1 MARRDIPF
9 AGVLVP
15 DDRIRTAGAA
25 STIQE
30 TGTTTTSYQQAGPT
44 APGAV
49 DLGDDVVVALAGN
62 QAASV
67 YLDIGRGGAP
77 DPARGARLRWAD
89 SSTDPL
95 LGWSPAP
102 WIQYATGG
110 LYLTAARACDMI
122 PLADGKVAVVSG
134 AAGAATET
142 TAYNP
147 EDDTWSH
154 GGDLPFQAVNSA
166 ASFCLVA
173 LWQDPDDEAVYC
185 LQADTD
191 GAAEPRHMLV
201 KSTDG
206 LATWSTVAQ
215 AAWSGGTVL
224 DKVKRAR
231 WYRLASGTHVLVLIG
246 TAEVQVWRSTSGE
259 DWRLVGSLTGIRANG
274 VHLVV
279 DVHLLPDGRL
289 LAMYCPTAN
298 TLQVRGR
305 LCDALTDISTAA
317 EFTAQTFAAN
327 VDSVFIALEET
338 GRAWCIASVNATG
351 SAVLRSVSYTNW
363 LVDDG
368 NGFASDGNVTHV
380 AYPVRCIQLRGGH
393 FLAHTSNTTGTAD
406 PVFYRLGG
414 WTTLE
419 PWMVVDGLSGRDS
432 DRLTW
437 GARNTAATP
446 WEGTAASQ
454 IQANL
459 STYGWGRVTAGSP
472 TPTEDTTA
480 ARRRFET
487 AGVQLYYA
495 RSGAST
501 DSCLAFADFR
511 CLSGGSLNQTRV
523 GMQVRADVGSNTFV
537 EVEIN
542 ATTTAFRVKY
552 AGGATLATVSADMLE
567 FMQFMVCIESGRRL
581 EVYYR
586 RPYETAWTSAVQVSS
601 PTTNSPSVLS
611 PTSTSAGIYRW
622 GHADAGTAISEWR
635 FAGFAASTSTA
646 SSSAKRDQWRSTGS
660 TIVARQKVLGRPLAA
675 LGGSLASPASYPRVS
690 LLSVAP
696 TAGTTATVEPAHG
709 YPVDHLDPIA
719 SPSPR
724 QVWRSTD
731 TSEQVIEWYL
741 DDTLTTADLTF
752 YGLYLSGANFR
763 TAELEY
769 YDGAAWQT
777 WVQVDLG
784 EAITYS
790 RTGNTLQASSGSPR
804 WLQQHEAVG
813 GHVLLS
819 GTVRRAV
826 EWNATGYGSAAGTRS
841 RIRLAGATGTDPASG
856 SGTLV
861 LPRGVAASLE
871 QVEAQRVRLR
881 IPSQSTV
888 AGYFELGAMAIGR
901 VYALGSPVDFGSGQS
916 TLIDVREDEAPGYAT
931 RSRRSPP
938 RRRWSLAIAESNVA
952 GIRDGVA
959 GYLAADGAP
968 SIGVGIEGDVAPL
981 LEGLLAQGIDASP
994 VLVLPAPPETEDG
1007 NSGYTTTETRRDVLW
1022 WGRVSAV
1029 QWDNVVG
1036 ELGADELQR
1045 VATVTI
1051 EEDV

>member
-49 DLGDDVVVALAGN
+49 DLGDDVVLALSGE

-95 LGWSPAP
+95 LGWAP
-102 WIQYATGG
+102 PSWIQYTTGTTDLAG
-110 LYLTAARACDMI
+110 SDCIDLI
-122 PLADGKVAVVSG
+122 ELADGSVMVASANG
-134 AAGAATET
+134 STTECATYDPSSDTWTARTDLPWQATAATPSD
-142 TAYNP
+142 A
-147 EDDTWSH
+147 
-154 GGDLPFQAVNSA
+154 L
-166 ASFCLVA
+166 LA
-173 LWQDPDDEAVYC
+173 LWQDPDDAAVYA
-185 LQADTD
+185 LQSDVA
-191 GAAEPRHMLV
+191 GAASVRHMLV
-201 KSTDG
+201 RTTDSG
-206 LATWSTVAQ
+206 ATWSTVAQ
-215 AAWSGGTVL
+215 ASFTGGTL
-224 DKVKRAR
+224 TAAGRDAR
-231 WYRLASGTHVLVLIG
+231 WYRLPGGTHVLVVIG
-246 TAEVQVWRSTSGE
+246 TTTIQTWRSSSGE
-259 DWRLVGSLTGIRANG
+259 DWQLVGSLSGIFNGPSAQRAAAD
-274 VHLVV
+274 VV
-279 DVHLLPDGRL
+279 LLPDGRL
-289 LAMYCPTAN
+289 VYAYILPEPPAGARATMR
-298 TLQVRGR
+298 VR
-305 LCDALTDISTAA
+305 LCDALTDPATAVELDA
-317 EFTAQTFAAN
+317 VTVTGFLNE
-327 VDSVFIALEET
+327 VSLALEET
-338 GRAWCIASVNATG
+338 GRLWALVNHTGSGTRCFRSINYSSWLEDDGNRLVATG
-351 SAVLRSVSYTNW
+351 S
-363 LVDDG
+363 VDES
-368 NGFASDGNVTHV
+368 AAMRKCLQV
-380 AYPVRCIQLRGGH
+380 RGGH
-393 FLAHTSNTTGTAD
+393 LLCTGVPNSGSVGA
-406 PVFYRLGG
+406 PLFYHLGG
-414 WTTLE
+414 WTSVE
-419 PWMVVDGLSGRDS
+419 PWSVAAGLSARDS

-437 GARNTAATP
+437 GASNTANVP
-446 WEGTAASQ
+446 WLGITSSQ
-454 IQANL
+454 RQANL
-459 STYGWGRVTAGSP
+459 TSYGWTNPTSGTESVTTTVDYRRITTGVGVHYYTASLTGTTDSLLAFFDMRMVSAGNVNTTQVSC
-472 TPTEDTTA
+472 EVDTTSSGSTGQ
-480 ARRRFET
+480 RIQIRF
-487 AGVQLYYA
+487 
-495 RSGAST
+495 AST
-501 DSCLAFADFR
+501 
-511 CLSGGSLNQTRV
+511 G
-523 GMQVRADVGSNTFV
+523 
-537 EVEIN
+537 
-542 ATTTAFRVKY
+542 FRVY
-552 AGGATLATVSADMLE
+552 APGTSTTLATVAADLTDW
-567 FMQFMVCIESGRRL
+567 MQFMICIESDRRL
-581 EVYYR
+581 EVYYK
-586 RPYETAWTSAVQVSS
+586 RPEATAWTSAYQTSS
-601 PTTNSPSVLS
+601 PPTTGSGVTASIN
-611 PTSTSAGIYRW
+611 W
-622 GHADAGTAISEWR
+622 GHRSNGTQESDWR
-635 FAGFAASTSTA
+635 FCALVASTSTR
-646 SSSAKRDQWRSTGS
+646 SPTAKRDQWRSTGS

-675 LGGSLASPASYPRVS
+675 LGGSLGTPASYPKVS

-731 TSEQVIEWYL
+731 TTQQVIEWYL
-741 DDTLTTADLTF
+741 DDTVTTADLTY

-763 TAELEY
+763 TAQLEY

-861 LPRGVAASLE
+861 LPRGVAASLT
-871 QVEAQRVRLR
+871 QVDAQRVRLR

-888 AGYFELGAMAIGR
+888 EGYFELGALAIGR

-968 SIGVGIEGDVAPL
+968 TIGVGIEGDVAPL

-994 VLVLPAPPETEDG
+994 VLVLPAPPETQDATT
-1007 NSGYTTTETRRDVLW
+1007 GYSTTETRRDVLW

>member
-49 DLGDDVVVALAGN
+49 DLGDDVVLALSGE

-89 SSTDPL
+89 SSTDTL
-95 LGWSPAP
+95 LGWAP
-102 WIQYATGG
+102 PSWIQYTTGTTDLAG
-110 LYLTAARACDMI
+110 SDCIDLI
-122 PLADGKVAVVSG
+122 ELADGAVMVASANG
-134 AAGAATET
+134 STTECATYDPSSDTGTARTDLPWQATAATPND
-142 TAYNP
+142 A
-147 EDDTWSH
+147 
-154 GGDLPFQAVNSA
+154 L
-166 ASFCLVA
+166 LA
-173 LWQDPDDEAVYC
+173 LWQDPDDAAVYA
-185 LQADTD
+185 LQSDVA
-191 GAAEPRHMLV
+191 GAASVRHMLV
-201 KSTDG
+201 RTTDSG
-206 LATWSTVAQ
+206 ATWSTVAQ
-215 AAWSGGTVL
+215 ASFTGGTL
-224 DKVKRAR
+224 TAAGRDAR
-231 WYRLASGTHVLVLIG
+231 WYRLPGGTHVLVVIG
-246 TAEVQVWRSTSGE
+246 TTTIQPWRSSSGE
-259 DWRLVGSLTGIRANG
+259 DWQRVGSLSGIFNGPSAQRAAAD
-274 VHLVV
+274 VV
-279 DVHLLPDGRL
+279 LLPDGRL
-289 LAMYCPTAN
+289 VYAYILSAPRTTM
-298 TLQVRGR
+298 QVR
-305 LCDALTDISTAA
+305 LCDALTDPATAVELDA
-317 EFTAQTFAAN
+317 VTVTGFLNE
-327 VDSVFIALEET
+327 VSLALEET
-338 GRAWCIASVNATG
+338 GRLWALVNHTGSGTRCFRSINYSAWLEDDGNRLLATG
-351 SAVLRSVSYTNW
+351 SIDEGTAMRKCLQV
-363 LVDDG
+363 
-368 NGFASDGNVTHV
+368 
-380 AYPVRCIQLRGGH
+380 RGGH
-393 FLAHTSNTTGTAD
+393 ALCTGTPNSGAVGA
-406 PVFYRLGG
+406 PRLYYVGG
-414 WTTLE
+414 WTSIE
-419 PWMVVDGLSGRDS
+419 PWSVAAGLSARDS

-437 GARNTAATP
+437 GASNTADVPYT
-446 WEGTAASQ
+446 GVTASQ
-454 IQANL
+454 RAAPLGPTQWNLTTAGTSGESTTVAGRDITTPSGQRRDQLVPGLNDSVMFFCDVQVVSNSSGTSAAYCGWRVQANL
-459 STYGWGRVTAGSP
+459 GSARLMY
-472 TPTEDTTA
+472 EARLDTTG
-480 ARRRFET
+480 FKIVDI
-487 AGVQLYYA
+487 G
-495 RSGAST
+495 GAT
-501 DSCLAFADFR
+501 
-511 CLSGGSLNQTRV
+511 
-523 GMQVRADVGSNTFV
+523 RADVSV
-537 EVEIN
+537 DL
-542 ATTTAFRVKY
+542 TTP
-552 AGGATLATVSADMLE
+552 
-567 FMQFMVCIESGRRL
+567 MQFLFVNESGRRV
-581 EVYYR
+581 EIYYR
-586 RPYETAWTSAVQVSS
+586 RPHEQAWTSAFQTSS
-601 PTTNSPSVLS
+601 PATSGAASTAVL
-611 PTSTSAGIYRW
+611 W
-622 GHADAGTAISEWR
+622 GHVQTGTAVRRGR
-635 FAGFAASTSTA
+635 FVGAVGSTSTA
-646 SSSAKRDQWRSTGS
+646 SATAKRDQWRSTGS
-660 TIVARQKVLGRPLAA
+660 TIAARQKVLGRPLAA
-675 LGGSLASPASYPRVS
+675 LGGSLGTPASYPKVS

-731 TSEQVIEWYL
+731 TTEQVIEWYL
-741 DDTLTTADLTF
+741 DDTLTTADLTY

-861 LPRGVAASLE
+861 LPRGVAASLT
-871 QVEAQRVRLR
+871 QVDAQRVRLR

-888 AGYFELGAMAIGR
+888 EGYFELGALAIGR

-968 SIGVGIEGDVAPL
+968 TIGVGIEGDVAPL

-994 VLVLPAPPETEDG
+994 VLVLPAPPETQDATT
-1007 NSGYTTTETRRDVLW
+1007 GYSTTETRRDVLW

>member
-9 AGVLVP
+9 AGILVP

-62 QAASV
+62 QAESV

-77 DPARGARLRWAD
+77 DPGRGARLRWAD

-147 EDDTWSH
+147 ADDTWSH
-154 GGDLPFQAVNSA
+154 GADLPWQAVNSA
-166 ASFCLVA
+166 GSFCLVA

-259 DWRLVGSLTGIRANG
+259 DWRLVGSLTGIQATG

-317 EFTAQTFAAN
+317 EFTAQTFTGN

-338 GRAWCIASVNATG
+338 GRAWCIASLPAA

-363 LVDDG
+363 LADDG
-368 NGFASDGNVTHV
+368 NGFASNGNVTHV
-380 AYPVRCIQLRGGH
+380 AYPVRCVQLRGGH
-393 FLAHTSNTTGTAD
+393 FLAQTLTPGGFTD

-437 GARNTAATP
+437 GARNTAKTP

-454 IQANL
+454 IAPNL

-472 TPTEDTTA
+472 TPTENTTA

-511 CLSGGSLNQTRV
+511 CLSGGSVLNTNV

-537 EVEIN
+537 EVEVY
-542 ATTTAFRVKY
+542 ARPDSLRVKY
-552 AGGATLATVSADMLE
+552 AGGSTLATASVDMQE
-567 FMQFMVCIESGRRL
+567 FMQVMVCIESARRV
-581 EVYYR
+581 EVYYK
-586 RPYETAWTSAVQVSS
+586 RPYETAWTSFYQDAS
-601 PTTNSPSVLS
+601 PTTNSPSVLDS
-611 PTSTSAGIYRW
+611 TTTSAGIYRW
-622 GHADAGTAISEWR
+622 GHCVASTAISEWR

-646 SSSAKRDQWRSTGS
+646 SSSAKRDQWRSTQS
-660 TIVARQKVLGRPLAA
+660 TSVARQKVLGRPLAA
-675 LGGSLASPASYPRVS
+675 LGGSLGSPASYPRVS

-741 DDTLTTADLTF
+741 DDTLTTADLTY

-763 TAELEY
+763 TAQLEY
-769 YDGAAWQT
+769 WTGSTWAS

-784 EAITYS
+784 ESITYS

-819 GTVRRAV
+819 GAVRRAV

-841 RIRLAGATGTDPASG
+841 RIRLAGATGTDPSSG

-881 IPSQSTV
+881 IPSQQTV

-968 SIGVGIEGDVAPL
+968 TIGVGIEGDVAPL

-994 VLVLPAPPETEDG
+994 VLVLPAPPETEDPNHLG
-1007 NSGYTTTETRRDVLW
+1007 QTTTETRRDVLW

-1036 ELGADELQR
+1036 EFGADELHR

>member
-49 DLGDDVVVALAGN
+49 DLGDDVVLALSGE

-89 SSTDPL
+89 SSTDTL
-95 LGWSPAP
+95 LGWAP
-102 WIQYATGG
+102 PSWIQYTTGTTDLAG
-110 LYLTAARACDMI
+110 SDCIDLI
-122 PLADGKVAVVSG
+122 ELADGSVMVASANG
-134 AAGAATET
+134 STTECATYDPGSDTWTARTDLPWQATAATPSD
-142 TAYNP
+142 A
-147 EDDTWSH
+147 
-154 GGDLPFQAVNSA
+154 L
-166 ASFCLVA
+166 LA
-173 LWQDPDDEAVYC
+173 LWQDPDDAAVYA
-185 LQADTD
+185 LQSDVA
-191 GAAEPRHMLV
+191 GAASVRHMLV
-201 KSTDG
+201 RTTDSG
-206 LATWSTVAQ
+206 ATWSTVAQ
-215 AAWSGGTVL
+215 ASFTGGTL
-224 DKVKRAR
+224 TAAGRDAR
-231 WYRLASGTHVLVLIG
+231 WYRLPSGTHVLVVIG
-246 TAEVQVWRSTSGE
+246 TTTIQTWRSSSGE
-259 DWRLVGSLTGIRANG
+259 DWQLVGSLSGIFNGPSAQRAAAD
-274 VHLVV
+274 VV
-279 DVHLLPDGRL
+279 LLPDGRL
-289 LAMYCPTAN
+289 VYAYILSATRATM
-298 TLQVRGR
+298 QVR
-305 LCDALTDISTAA
+305 LCDALTDPATAVELDA
-317 EFTAQTFAAN
+317 VTVTGFLNQL
-327 VDSVFIALEET
+327 SLALEET
-338 GRAWCIASVNATG
+338 GRLWALTNHTGSGTRCFRSIDYSSWLEDDGNRLLATG
-351 SAVLRSVSYTNW
+351 S
-363 LVDDG
+363 VDETT
-368 NGFASDGNVTHV
+368 AM
-380 AYPVRCIQLRGGH
+380 RKCIQLRGGH
-393 FLAHTSNTTGTAD
+393 LLCTGTPNSGSVGA
-406 PVFYRLGG
+406 PLCYHLGG
-414 WTTLE
+414 WTSIE
-419 PWMVVDGLSGRDS
+419 PWSVAAGLSARDS

-437 GARNTAATP
+437 GASNTADVP
-446 WEGTAASQ
+446 WLGLTASQ
-454 IQANL
+454 READL
-459 STYGWGRVTAGSP
+459 TAHGWSLLGT
-472 TPTEDTTA
+472 
-480 ARRRFET
+480 
-487 AGVQLYYA
+487 
-495 RSGAST
+495 
-501 DSCLAFADFR
+501 
-511 CLSGGSLNQTRV
+511 GGSDVTTVEHRAVSTVAQSRYWQEALATYQDSALCFFDVACLTGGSVNQTRV
-523 GMQVRADVGSNTFV
+523 GVNLISFVGS
-537 EVEIN
+537 
-542 ATTTAFRVKY
+542 ATTVQVAVRCSTTQFRVAY
-552 AGGATLATVSADMLE
+552 IGGATLATIDADMTTP
-567 FMQFMVCIESGRRL
+567 MQFMICIESARRL

-586 RPYETAWTSAVQVSS
+586 RPGASAWTSAVQTSS
-601 PTTNSPSVLS
+601 VTT
-611 PTSTSAGIYRW
+611 TGGSASRIDW
-622 GHADAGTAISEWR
+622 GHVSASSSTSEWR
-635 FAGFAASTSTA
+635 AVWYVANTSAASST
-646 SSSAKRDQWRSTGS
+646 AKRDQWRSTGS

-741 DDTLTTADLTF
+741 DDTLTTADLTY

-769 YDGAAWQT
+769 YDGAAWQS

-784 EAITYS
+784 ESITYS

-819 GTVRRAV
+819 GAVRRAV

-841 RIRLAGATGTDPASG
+841 RIRLADATGTDPASG

-861 LPRGVAASLE
+861 LPRGVAASLT

-881 IPSQSTV
+881 IPSQQTV

-968 SIGVGIEGDVAPL
+968 TIGVGIEGDVAPL

-1007 NSGYTTTETRRDVLW
+1007 NNGYTTTETRRDVLW

-1036 ELGADELQR
+1036 ELGADELHR